1 MVCFLILLLLS
12 VVESTM
18 KKSFMKPHLPKQ
30 SECTEGLTIT
40 LSKHLQSVL
49 QLSFFELIRI
59 INQSID
65 MYMHIIAWRHQ
76 GLTYDLNSALSN
88 IIFSSSMSRTN
99 KYDIFNYSSSNL
111 EYHQWSSYEMQKSK
125 LFVL

>member
-1 MVCFLILLLLS
+1 MVSFLILLLLS

-49 QLSFFELIRI
+49 QYSFFELRI
-59 INQSID
+59 VNKSVD
-65 MYMHIIAWRHQ
+65 MYMHIIA
-76 GLTYDLNSALSN
+76 
-88 IIFSSSMSRTN
+88 
-99 KYDIFNYSSSNL
+99 
-111 EYHQWSSYEMQKSK
+111 
-125 LFVL
+125 